1 MFIITINLKGFA
13 IDIEALQSQLRDF
26 AFGRN
31 WQKYHSP
38 KNLSMA
44 LAVESSELLEIFQWL
59 TPDESQ
65 EINNIAFQKIEIQ
78 NELADILACLLR
90 LADVL
95 EIDLE
100 AAIKN
105 KIAKNMEKY
114 PDKGAKT
121 PIPKRDFKPSSDLDL
136 TKLSREEQE
145 NYIKKNFS

>member
-1 MFIITINLKGFA
+1 MDIKA
-13 IDIEALQSQLRDF
+13 IQTQLRDF
-26 AFGRN
+26 AFERN

-59 TPDESQ
+59 TTEESQ
-65 EINNIAFQKIEIQ
+65 DKNNFAFPKKEAQ
-78 NELADILACLLR
+78 NELADILAYLLR

-100 AAIKN
+100 VALQK
-105 KIAKNMEKY
+105 KIAENATKY
-114 PDKGAKT
+114 PADGEKT
-121 PIPKRDFKPSSDLDL
+121 PTSKRNLKTSSDLDL
-136 TKLSREEQE
+136 TTLSKEEQE